1 MSRHTCGPYFTPI
14 CLVISFSS
22 TLCYVFHGRPGGLIG
37 SALVSGS
44 SSLGFSPGQG
54 HCVVFLG
61 KRLNSHSASLSPCV
75 PMDTG
80 KLNLGVTL
88 QWNSIS
94 SRQKQKHSFV
104 APYYRIETRISTGLR
119 GHLACMQTLPFT
131 LYYVNGSIISDQ
143 RQARRNRCVQTH
155 KVESKWHIQPLLP

>member
-1 MSRHTCGPYFTPI
+1 MGRSWHTCGHCFTPI

-22 TLCYVFHGRPGGLIG
+22 TLYYAF
-37 SALVSGS
+37 VSGS

-80 KLNLGVTL
+80 KFNVGVTL
-88 QWNSIS
+88 QRNSIP
-94 SRQKQKHSFV
+94 SRQEKKHSFV
-104 APYYRIETRISTGLR
+104 ASCYRIETRISTGLR
-119 GHLACMQTLPFT
+119 GHLAYMQTLPFT
-131 LYYVNGSIISDQ
+131 LYYVNGSIISD
-143 RQARRNRCVQTH
+143 
-155 KVESKWHIQPLLP
+155 